1 MDDEKYQLLN
11 QRIEALKVNFNIE
24 VNDDN
29 ITPQQEDLVRA
40 YRLLCHAEI
49 EDYIEGLATKLLEDG
64 VQIWNEKRV
73 ANYNIASL
81 FICSEKIERN
91 FDITQKANQLF
102 SNYRNIIKGN
112 HGIKEENI
120 KKIFVPLGYKID
132 DFDNVFI
139 SDISSFGTSRGQ
151 VAHTSASTQT
161 QQALNFDDEKL
172 KVDHIVEG
180 LIEFKRNLYSKL

>member
-1 MDDEKYQLLN
+1 MDDEKYELLKR
-11 QRIEALKVNFNIE
+11 RIEALKINFNIE
-24 VNDDN
+24 VNDNN

-40 YRLLCHAEI
+40 FRLLCHAEI

-64 VQIWNEKRV
+64 VQNWNENRV

-81 FICSEKIERN
+81 FISSEKIDKN
-91 FDITQKANQLF
+91 FDITQKAHQLF
-102 SNYRNIIKGN
+102 SKFREKIKSN
-112 HGIKEENI
+112 NGIKEENI
-120 KKIFVPLGYKID
+120 KKIFAPLGYSIN
-132 DFDNVFI
+132 DFDNLFI

-180 LIEFKRNLYSKL
+180 LIDFKRILYSKL